1 MTVPPAEEKL
11 RLGKGAAFV
20 KRRLK
25 RLRQEDETWQA
36 DFQALPKP
44 LTQSQTHY
52 LGLVVDE
59 GGSVLAD
66 AEVEGRPTVNEMATV
81 LAHAMRRPLTE
92 EAHRPRRIHV
102 RGHPQWRELFPHLAE
117 LGIEVAVQRELPKVE
132 EAYHAHLRHLKE
144 VHSRG
149 KVEPTAEQAKVVE
162 MFPAIARYV
171 ERHGYV
177 EIGEQEMFGF
187 VVRAI
192 GDGGTAYEDDKPSTL
207 AEAMAA
213 LEKGLA
219 KWFKEQGI
227 EDE

>member
-1 MTVPPAEEKL
+1 MRQESDPL

-20 KRRLK
+20 KSCLK
-25 RLRQEDETWQA
+25 RLRQEEETWEA
-36 DFQALPKP
+36 DFRALPKP
-44 LTQSQTHY
+44 ITQSETHY
-52 LGLVVDE
+52 IGMVVTQLDD
-59 GGSVLAD
+59 SLLAVSY
-66 AEVEGRPTVNEMATV
+66 VEGRPSVNDLATL
-81 LAHAMRRPLTE
+81 LAQAMRRPFTE
-92 EAHRPRRIHV
+92 GAHRPRRIHV
-102 RGHPQWRELFPHLAE
+102 RGHHQWRELFPHLNE
-117 LGIEVAVQRELPKVE
+117 LGIDVAVQRELPKVE

-149 KVEPTAEQAKVVE
+149 KVKPTAEQAKVAE

-192 GDGGTAYEDDKPSTL
+192 GDGGTAYEDDKPSNL

-219 KWFKEQGI
+219 KWFEEQGM
-227 EDE
+227 EAE